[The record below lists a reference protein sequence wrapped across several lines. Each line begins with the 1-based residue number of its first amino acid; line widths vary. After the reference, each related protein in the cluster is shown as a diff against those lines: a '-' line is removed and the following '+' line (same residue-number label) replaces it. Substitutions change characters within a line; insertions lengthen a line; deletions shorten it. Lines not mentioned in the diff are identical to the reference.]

1 MKTIIH
7 KEPRNFDG
15 VVIENAVKRLPD
27 EKADHLVKN
36 DGWEYCSKS
45 VYKKVRDA
53 VDQFDLGDLEER
65 SINTIATHDE
75 YVRIEKKIGHSFK
88 KDQPIS
94 EIQKTINHG
103 V

>member
-7 KEPRNFDG
+7 REPRNFDG

-65 SINTIATHDE
+65 
-75 YVRIEKKIGHSFK
+75 K
-88 KDQPIS
+88 
-94 EIQKTINHG
+94 G